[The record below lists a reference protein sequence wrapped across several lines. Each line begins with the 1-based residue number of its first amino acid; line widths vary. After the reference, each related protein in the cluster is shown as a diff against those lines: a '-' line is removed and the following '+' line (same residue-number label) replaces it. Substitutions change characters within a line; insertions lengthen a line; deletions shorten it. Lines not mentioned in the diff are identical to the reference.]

1 MFAGVS
7 CLFGCV
13 SGFLETNLSFHN
25 VDSNVFNVLSQQSCY
40 SCAFLL
46 SFFFFKCIDF
56 FHYLSWVMLNRSK
69 WCSEMYKND
78 GPPRAMN
85 NSRDLHS
92 LWIHLKSSPC
102 KIHGKYVNGNVIT
115 YPLRIYGCVHMHT
128 NVFMTVIPALA
139 NWFEQVEAPIL
150 APALLP
156 HQLSATMLAAAL
168 WHVGCRWPS
177 CVTLPGQGQPLPVRD
192 NCHNFPHDTFILTSL
207 IH

>member
-1 MFAGVS
+1 
-7 CLFGCV
+7 
-13 SGFLETNLSFHN
+13 
-25 VDSNVFNVLSQQSCY
+25 
-40 SCAFLL
+40 
-46 SFFFFKCIDF
+46 
-56 FHYLSWVMLNRSK
+56 MLNRSK